1 MLYFF
6 TQLSTSK
13 KVFMNLKNTFLI
25 IIAGLIFMNCS
36 TKEKQEDNFKYVTE
50 QFADLRIQRYQVPGF
65 EDLSLKQKKLVYYLY
80 QAALYG
86 RDMIYDQN
94 YKHNLYIRRTLEG
107 IVRTFNGDKSTP
119 EFEKFLV
126 YTKRVWFS
134 NGVHHHYSNKK
145 FIPEFSK
152 EYFKELIDGSD
163 DFELPL
169 QNYETKEDLYK
180 NLVKLIFDP
189 TVDAVKVNLDTKY
202 DLVKSSAVN
211 FYEGVNQKEVEE
223 FYKNKIDPNDQR
235 PVEIGHNT
243 KLIKEKGEIFERT
256 WKANSMYAF
265 SIQKIVY
272 WLNKAIEVAENEQQA
287 KALKLLV
294 EFYETGDLKKW
305 DEYNIEWVK
314 DTSSVIDVVNGFIE
328 VYNDPLGYK
337 GTFEAIVSIK
347 DEEATKR
354 IEAISNNAQWFED
367 NSPLFPQHKKKN
379 VKGVSAKVITV
390 VVESGDA
397 SPSTPIGINLPNS
410 NWVRKEH
417 GSKSVNLGNIVYSYN
432 KAAETSG
439 VLEEFAYSKEEI
451 ELAKKYGALA
461 SDLHTDMHEVIGHAS
476 GQINPGIGMPNETL
490 KNYSNALEEA
500 RADLVALYYILDKK
514 LVDIGVM
521 PSLEVG
527 KAEYNSYIRNG
538 LMTQLSRIELG
549 DNIEQAH
556 MRNRQLVSLWA
567 FEKGKSENIIERKNK
582 EGKTYFVIN
591 NYEKLRS
598 IFGELLK
605 EIQRIKSEGDYE
617 AGKALVENYG
627 VKIDLELHKEVL
639 ERYKKLNIAPYAGF
653 INPKLVPVMNGDEI
667 IDVKVEYPDDF
678 TKQMLEYAKEYSTL
692 MTYN

>member
-1 MLYFF
+1 
-6 TQLSTSK
+6 
-13 KVFMNLKNTFLI
+13 
-25 IIAGLIFMNCS
+25 
-36 TKEKQEDNFKYVTE
+36 
-50 QFADLRIQRYQVPGF
+50 
-65 EDLSLKQKKLVYYLY
+65 
-80 QAALYG
+80 
-86 RDMIYDQN
+86 MIYDQN

-107 IVRTFNGDKSTP
+107 IVRTFNGDRSNP
-119 EFEKFLV
+119 EFNKFLV

-169 QNYETKEDLYK
+169 QNYETKDDLYK

-189 TVDAVKVNLDTKY
+189 KVDAVKVNLDTKY
-202 DLVKSSAVN
+202 DLVKTSAIN
-211 FYEGVNQKEVEE
+211 FYEGVTQKEVEE
-223 FYKNKIDPNDQR
+223 FYKKKIDPEDER

-265 SIQKIVY
+265 SIQKIIL
-272 WLNKAIEVAENEQQA
+272 WLNKAIDVAENEQQA

-328 VYNDPLGYK
+328 VYNDPLGFK

-347 DEEATKR
+347 DNEATKR

-367 NSPLFPQHKKKN
+367 NSPLFPQHKKKD

-439 VLEEFAYSKEEI
+439 VLEEFAYSQDEI
-451 ELAKKYGALA
+451 ELAKKYGVLA

-490 KNYSNALEEA
+490 KNYANALEEA
-500 RADLVALYYILDKK
+500 RADLVALYYILDQK

-567 FEKGKSENIIERKNK
+567 FEKGKSENIIEKNSK
-582 EGKTYFVIN
+582 DGKTYFVIN
-591 NYEKLRS
+591 NYEKLRT
-598 IFGELLK
+598 IFGDLLK

-617 AGKALVENYG
+617 AGKGLVENFG

-667 IDVKVEYPDDF
+667 IDVKIEYPDDF
-678 TKQMLEYAKEYSTL
+678 TKQMLEYAKDYSTL

>member
-1 MLYFF
+1 
-6 TQLSTSK
+6 
-13 KVFMNLKNTFLI
+13 MNFKNTFLI
-25 IIAGLIFMNCS
+25 IIAGILFMNCS

-65 EDLSLKQKKLVYYLY
+65 EELSLKQKKLVYYLY

-107 IVRTFNGDKSTP
+107 IVSTFNGDRSIP
-119 EFEKFLV
+119 EFDKFLV

-145 FIPEFSK
+145 FIPDFSK

-169 QNYETKEDLYK
+169 QNYETKDDLYK
-180 NLVKLIFDP
+180 NLVRLLFDP
-189 TVDAVKVNLDTKY
+189 KVDAVKVNMDTKY
-202 DLVKSSAVN
+202 DLVKTSAVN
-211 FYEGVNQKEVEE
+211 FYEGVTQKEVEE
-223 FYKNKIDPNDQR
+223 FYKQKVDPGDER

-243 KLIKEKGEIFERT
+243 KLLKEKGEIFERT

-265 SIQKIVY
+265 SIQKIIF
-272 WLNKAIEVAENEQQA
+272 WLNKAIDVAENEQQA

-328 VYNDPLGYK
+328 VYNDPLGFK

-347 DEEATKR
+347 DNEATKR
-354 IEAISNNAQWFED
+354 IEAISKNAQWFED

-379 VKGVSAKVITV
+379 VRGVSAKVITV

-439 VLEEFAYSKEEI
+439 VLEEFAYSQDEI

-490 KNYSNALEEA
+490 KNYANALEEA
-500 RADLVALYYILDKK
+500 RADLVALYYILDQK

-567 FEKGKSENIIERKNK
+567 FEKGKSENIIEKK
-582 EGKTYFVIN
+582 SKDGKTYFVIN
-591 NYEKLRS
+591 NYEKLRT
-598 IFGELLK
+598 IFGDLLK

-617 AGKALVENYG
+617 AGKALVENFG

-653 INPKLVPVMNGDEI
+653 INPKLVPVMNGDDI
-667 IDVKVEYPDDF
+667 IDVKIKYPDDF
-678 TKQMLEYAKEYSTL
+678 TKQMLEYAKDYSTL